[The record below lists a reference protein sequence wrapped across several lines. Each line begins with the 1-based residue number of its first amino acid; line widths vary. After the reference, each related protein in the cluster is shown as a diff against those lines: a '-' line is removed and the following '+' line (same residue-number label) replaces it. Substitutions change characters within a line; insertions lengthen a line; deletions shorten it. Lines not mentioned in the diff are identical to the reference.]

1 MANFLCK
8 SQTPWALLKPLSTDS
23 TSNEHGLCSKKNSH
37 SQKQAA
43 GSRLDLAL
51 DSPWRLELRDGAYLF
66 SSSSFLTRSF
76 SSPIANTLYL
86 QRRHKS
92 MLVRQGGP
100 HTAGTCSWQ
109 SFIAEGLNTLN
120 SEHTETTPG
129 FTLQTNPLLRPEDRE
144 SMGTHG

>member
-1 MANFLCK
+1 
-8 SQTPWALLKPLSTDS
+8 
-23 TSNEHGLCSKKNSH
+23 
-37 SQKQAA
+37 
-43 GSRLDLAL
+43 
-51 DSPWRLELRDGAYLF
+51 
-66 SSSSFLTRSF
+66 
-76 SSPIANTLYL
+76 
-86 QRRHKS
+86 

-129 FTLQTNPLLRPEDRE
+129 FILQTNPLLRPEDRE